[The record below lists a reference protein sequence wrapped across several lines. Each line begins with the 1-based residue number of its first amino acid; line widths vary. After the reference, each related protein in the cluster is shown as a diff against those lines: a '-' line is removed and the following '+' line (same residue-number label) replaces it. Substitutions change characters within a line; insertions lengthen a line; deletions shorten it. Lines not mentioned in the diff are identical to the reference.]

1 MNKYKSL
8 KVDISW
14 KNKEKGILKARLYK
28 GKKRKSGYRFLI
40 QTITKNG
47 YADCD
52 ICPFYRKTICRAGHS
67 HLCSELW
74 DLPGDNKFE
83 GRKEVRVFS
92 PIPLDY
98 DIR

>member
-28 GKKRKSGYRFLI
+28 EKKRKSGYRFLI

-52 ICPFYRKTICRAGHS
+52 ICPFNDKTICRS
-67 HLCSELW
+67 SSIHLCSELW
-74 DLPGDNKFE
+74 NMSGNNKFE
-83 GRKEVRVFS
+83 GRNEVSVFS

-98 DIR
+98 DIH